1 MGMAIGSIAA
11 TSAISITVLE
21 AAMDK
26 KEFHR
31 EAAFQL
37 TMHLARKMLYEK
49 LITKKEFRDFEK
61 QMMNQYDPL
70 FTCYSGASE

>member
-1 MGMAIGSIAA
+1 
-11 TSAISITVLE
+11 
-21 AAMDK
+21 MDK